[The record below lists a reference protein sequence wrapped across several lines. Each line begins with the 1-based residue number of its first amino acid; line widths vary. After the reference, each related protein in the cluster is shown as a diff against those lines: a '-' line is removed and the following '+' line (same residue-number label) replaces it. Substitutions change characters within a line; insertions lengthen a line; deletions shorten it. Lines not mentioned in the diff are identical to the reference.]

1 MAHQLMKQSR
11 WSIANQWILAGIEAQ
26 DQQGSK
32 TEMQLLT
39 GPTKAELYR
48 SLGKVQIEQGE

>member
-1 MAHQLMKQSR
+1 MAHHLMKQSR

-26 DQQGSK
+26 DQQVE

>member
-1 MAHQLMKQSR
+1 MAHYLMKQSR

-26 DQQGSK
+26 DQQVE